1 MRYTE
6 DTVFEAAIEAGAEDV
21 IGDDDE
27 LVVTSEVSD
36 FSAVQDSLR
45 AAGIEPISAELT
57 RIAKNE
63 VAVGGR
69 DAEKLLKL
77 LDTLEE
83 LDDVQKV
90 HSIADIDEAVLAGV
104 E

>member
-1 MRYTE
+1 M
-6 DTVFEAAIEAGAEDV
+6 
-21 IGDDDE
+21 
-27 LVVTSEVSD
+27 
-36 FSAVQDSLR
+36 
-45 AAGIEPISAELT
+45 
-57 RIAKNE
+57 
-63 VAVGGR
+63 AVGGR

-90 HSIADIDEAVLAGV
+90 HSNADIDEAVLAGV

>member
-1 MRYTE
+1 M
-6 DTVFEAAIEAGAEDV
+6 
-21 IGDDDE
+21 
-27 LVVTSEVSD
+27 TSEVSD
-36 FSAVQDSLR
+36 FSAVQDGLR
-45 AAGIEPISAELT
+45 AAGIEPTSAELT
-57 RIAKNE
+57 RIAKSE
-63 VAVGGR
+63 VAVAGR

-90 HSIADIDEAVLAGV
+90 HSNADIDEAVLAGV